1 MKSFTTIAAA
11 VALLSSSVSAQFYNI
26 TSAPFQ
32 LVVKQKG
39 YTTNPYVGAVFTACH
54 VGAAIESLC
63 IYDASNKTVQ
73 PYNTYRFNTSIHS
86 AQQDNTYGEQGELT
100 WILPQT
106 GGQGCTY
113 NVPQLPSSLV
123 IQDFPY

>member
-11 VALLSSSVSAQFYNI
+11 VALLSTSVSAQYYNI

-32 LVVKQKG
+32 LVIKQKG
-39 YTTNPYVGAVFTACH
+39 YTSNPYVGAVLNACH
-54 VGAAIESLC
+54 AGAAIEALC
-63 IYDASNKTVQ
+63 ILDAKNTTVQ
-73 PYNTYRFNTSIHS
+73 PYNTYRFNTSIYS

-113 NVPQLPSSLV
+113 NVPHLPSSLV
-123 IQDFPY
+123 IQDFSY